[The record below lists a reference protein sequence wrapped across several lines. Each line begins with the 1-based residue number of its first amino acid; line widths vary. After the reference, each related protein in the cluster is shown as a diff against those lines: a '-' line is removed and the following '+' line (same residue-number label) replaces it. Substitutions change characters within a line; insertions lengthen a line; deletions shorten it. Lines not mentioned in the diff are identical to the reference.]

1 MIKNSHQYSTTKSPV
16 IHQLLQEASRS
27 HKKPQEASR
36 SPKKPQEATRSLK
49 KPQEA
54 SRSLKK
60 PQEASRSHKKPQCPA
75 TRTLLCLSAMILMLS
90 TAS

>member
-16 IHQLLQEASRS
+16 IHQLLQEAS
-27 HKKPQEASR
+27 E
-36 SPKKPQEATRSLK
+36 KPQEATRSLK

-54 SRSLKK
+54 TRSHKK
-60 PQEASRSHKKPQCPA
+60 PQEASRSHKKPQEASRSLQCPA

>member
-16 IHQLLQEASRS
+16 IHQLLQEAS
-27 HKKPQEASR
+27 
-36 SPKKPQEATRSLK
+36 RSLK

-60 PQEASRSHKKPQCPA
+60 PQEASRSHKKPQEA
-75 TRTLLCLSAMILMLS
+75 TRSHKKPQEATRSHKKPQEVYNVRLQELCRVFPQ
-90 TAS
+90 